1 MTRYTKEDDYT
12 LLATSEVPDGGKLCR
27 YFNFAAGE
35 ITTIY
40 REKAEMQVEKTS
52 GYSSTANVSVSVSTA
67 LTSQMSV
74 RKFSELDSFNEVA
87 LLHKKLVDLKGNPPP
102 LDDIINTAVAT
113 GKDLK
118 IGRPLQ
124 LKSPE

>member
-1 MTRYTKEDDYT
+1 MP
-12 LLATSEVPDGGKLCR
+12 L
-27 YFNFAAGE
+27 F
-35 ITTIY
+35 
-40 REKAEMQVEKTS
+40 
-52 GYSSTANVSVSVSTA
+52 VSTA

-87 LLHKKLVDLKGNPPP
+87 LLHKKLVDLKGYPPP
-102 LDDIINTAVAT
+102 LEDIINTAVAT

-124 LKSPE
+124 LKTPE